1 MKLVLFG
8 EEFNLGI
15 LTGDSVIDASSVA
28 DTIPHHSP
36 QEVMNGLIAEFDRH
50 RSALEGLAATGQHIP
65 VDSVR
70 LRAPL
75 PRPPRLVCMAVNY
88 LEHDSQTEPAPINA
102 FNKSSGSVIGNG
114 DTIVLPSAPAT
125 VFEHEAELGLV
136 IGKRAS
142 AVRAE
147 DAYDYV
153 FGYVNFIDV
162 SCRGIG
168 PAGRDSFFIGKSW
181 DTFGPMG
188 PALVTAD
195 EVANPLELPVRL
207 SVQGE
212 LRQDYS
218 THSMGHKIPQLL
230 EWITW
235 ITTLEPGDV
244 VACGTHHLGLGPLQ
258 DGDVVE
264 MEIGDFGKL
273 TVNVTD
279 ASNRSWP
286 RETRAQRE
294 EREAAGHGTGA

>member
-1 MKLVLFG
+1 MKLVLYG
-8 EEFNLGI
+8 DEFNLGI
-15 LTGDSVIDASSVA
+15 LDGDSVIDASSVA
-28 DTIPHHSP
+28 DAIGHHSP
-36 QEVMNGLIAEFDRH
+36 QELMSGLIADFDRH
-50 RSALEGLAATGQHIP
+50 RGALEQLAASGSRVP
-65 VDSVR
+65 ADSVR

-88 LEHDSQTEPAPINA
+88 LEHDDQVEPAPINA
-102 FNKSSGSVIGNG
+102 FNKSSGSVIGDG

-142 AVRAE
+142 AIKAE

-188 PALVTAD
+188 PAIVTAD
-195 EVANPLELPVRL
+195 EVADPLNLPVRL
-207 SVQGE
+207 SVQGV

-218 THSMGHKIPQLL
+218 TRSMGHKIPELL
-230 EWITW
+230 EWVTW
-235 ITTLEPGDV
+235 ITALEPGDV
-244 VACGTHHLGLGPLQ
+244 VACGTHHQGLGPLQ

-264 MEIGDFGKL
+264 MEIAEFGKL
-273 TVNVTD
+273 TLNVTD
-279 ASNRSWP
+279 ELKRSWP

-294 EREAAGHGTGA
+294 AREAAGR

>member
-1 MKLVLFG
+1 MKLVLYG
-8 EEFNLGI
+8 EEFTLGI

-28 DTIPHHSP
+28 DTVPHHSP
-36 QEVMNGLIAEFDRH
+36 QGLMSGLIAEFDRH
-50 RSALEGLAATGQHIP
+50 RSALERLSATGQRIP

-75 PRPPRLVCMAVNY
+75 PRPSRLVCMAVNY
-88 LEHDSQTEPAPINA
+88 LEHDDQTEPAPINA

-114 DTIVLPSAPAT
+114 DTIVLPSASAT

-147 DAYDYV
+147 DAYDHV

-162 SCRGIG
+162 SCRGGG

-195 EVANPLELPVRL
+195 EVADPLELPVRL

-244 VACGTHHLGLGPLQ
+244 VACGTHHRGLGPLQ
-258 DGDVVE
+258 DGDMVE

-273 TVNVTD
+273 TVHVSD
-279 ASNRSWP
+279 ALKRSWP

-294 EREAAGHGTGA
+294 EREAAGRGTGT

>member
-8 EEFNLGI
+8 EEFSLGI
-15 LTGDSVIDASSVA
+15 LSGDSVIDASSVA
-28 DTIPHHSP
+28 DAISHHSP
-36 QEVMNGLIAEFDRH
+36 QELMSGLIADFDRH
-50 RSALEGLAATGQHIP
+50 RGALEQLAAGGAGMP
-65 VDSVR
+65 AGSVR

-75 PRPPRLVCMAVNY
+75 PCPPRLVCMAVNY
-88 LEHDSQTEPAPINA
+88 LEHDDQIEPAPINA

-153 FGYVNFIDV
+153 FGYVNFMDV

-195 EVANPLELPVRL
+195 EVADPLNLPVRL

-218 THSMGHKIPQLL
+218 TRSMGHKIPELL

-235 ITTLEPGDV
+235 ITALEPGDV

-264 MEIGDFGKL
+264 MEIAEFGKL

-279 ASNRSWP
+279 ALKRSWP

-294 EREAAGHGTGA
+294 AREAAG

>member
-8 EEFNLGI
+8 EEFRLGI
-15 LTGDSVIDASSVA
+15 LFGDSVIDASSVA
-28 DTIPHHSP
+28 DTISHHSP
-36 QEVMNGLIAEFDRH
+36 QELMSGLIADFDRH
-50 RSALEGLAATGQHIP
+50 RGALEQLAAGGAGMP
-65 VDSVR
+65 AGSVR

-75 PRPPRLVCMAVNY
+75 PCPPRLVFMAVNY
-88 LEHDSQTEPAPINA
+88 LEHDDQIEPAPINA

-153 FGYVNFIDV
+153 FGYVNFMDV

-195 EVANPLELPVRL
+195 EVADPLNLPVRL

-218 THSMGHKIPQLL
+218 TRSMGHKIPELL

-235 ITTLEPGDV
+235 ITALEPGDV

-264 MEIGDFGKL
+264 MEIAEFGKL

-279 ASNRSWP
+279 ALKRSWP

-294 EREAAGHGTGA
+294 AREAAG

>member
-8 EEFNLGI
+8 EEYSLGV
-15 LTGDSVIDASSVA
+15 LSGDSVIDASSVA
-28 DTIPHHSP
+28 ANISHHTP
-36 QEVMNGLIAEFDRH
+36 QELMSGLIADFDSH
-50 RSALEGLAATGQHIP
+50 RGALERLAAEGARVP

-88 LEHDSQTEPAPINA
+88 LERDDQVEPAPINA
-102 FNKSSGSVIGNG
+102 FNKSSGSVIGDG
-114 DTIVLPSAPAT
+114 DTVVLPSAPAT
-125 VFEHEAELGLV
+125 VFEHEAELGIV
-136 IGKRAS
+136 IGRRAS
-142 AVRAE
+142 AISQA

-162 SCRGIG
+162 SCRGQG
-168 PAGRDSFFIGKSW
+168 PGSADSFFIGKSW

-188 PALVTAD
+188 PAIVTAD
-195 EVANPLELPVRL
+195 EVADPLNLPVRL
-207 SVQGE
+207 SVQGV

-218 THSMGHKIPQLL
+218 TRSMGHKIPELL
-230 EWITW
+230 AWVTW

-258 DGDVVE
+258 DSDVVE
-264 MEIGDFGKL
+264 MEIAEFGKL

-279 ASNRSWP
+279 ALKRTWP
-286 RETRAQRE
+286 RETRGERAA
-294 EREAAGHGTGA
+294 REAAERGAGA

>member
-8 EEFNLGI
+8 EDFRLGV
-15 LTGDSVIDASSVA
+15 LQSETVIDASSVA
-28 DTIPHHSP
+28 NEIPHHTP
-36 QEVMNGLIAEFDRH
+36 QEMMSRLIEGFDQH
-50 RSALEGLAATGQHIP
+50 RSALERLAGSSLGAP
-65 VDSVR
+65 VSELR

-75 PRPPRLVCMAVNY
+75 PRPPRLTCMAVNY
-88 LEHDSQTEPAPINA
+88 MESETQTEPPPVNA
-102 FNKSSGSVIGNG
+102 FNKSSGCVIGNG
-114 DTIVLPSAPAT
+114 DTVVLPDVPAT
-125 VFEHEAELGLV
+125 IFEHEAELGIV

-142 AVRAE
+142 SIKAE
-147 DAYDYV
+147 DAYDHI

-162 SCRGIG
+162 SCRGVG

-195 EVANPLELPVRL
+195 EVADPLDLPVRL

-212 LRQDYS
+212 LRQDYRTS
-218 THSMGHKIPQLL
+218 GMAHKIPEML

-244 VACGTHHLGLGPLQ
+244 VACGTNHRGLGPLQ
-258 DGDVVE
+258 DGDTVE
-264 MEIGDFGKL
+264 MEIGSFGKL
-273 TVNVTD
+273 TVYVTD
-279 ASNRSWP
+279 VKKRSWP

-294 EREAAGHGTGA
+294 AREAATAR

>member
-8 EEFNLGI
+8 EEFRLGI
-15 LTGDSVIDASSVA
+15 LFGDSVIDASPVA
-28 DTIPHHSP
+28 DTISHHTP
-36 QEVMNGLIAEFDRH
+36 QELMSGLIADFDRH
-50 RSALEGLAATGQHIP
+50 RGALEQLAAGGAGMP
-65 VDSVR
+65 AGSVR

-75 PRPPRLVCMAVNY
+75 PCPPRLVCMAVNY
-88 LEHDSQTEPAPINA
+88 LEHDDQIEPAPINA

-142 AVRAE
+142 AIRAE

-153 FGYVNFIDV
+153 FGYVNFMDV

-195 EVANPLELPVRL
+195 EVADPLNLPVRL

-218 THSMGHKIPQLL
+218 TRSMGHKIPELL

-235 ITTLEPGDV
+235 ITALEPGDV

-264 MEIGDFGKL
+264 MEIAEFGKL

-279 ASNRSWP
+279 ALKRSWP

-294 EREAAGHGTGA
+294 AREAAG

>member
-1 MKLVLFG
+1 
-8 EEFNLGI
+8 
-15 LTGDSVIDASSVA
+15 
-28 DTIPHHSP
+28 
-36 QEVMNGLIAEFDRH
+36 
-50 RSALEGLAATGQHIP
+50 
-65 VDSVR
+65 
-70 LRAPL
+70 
-75 PRPPRLVCMAVNY
+75 MAVNY
-88 LEHDSQTEPAPINA
+88 LEHDDQVEPAPINA

-142 AVRAE
+142 AIKAE

-195 EVANPLELPVRL
+195 EVADPLNLPVRL

-218 THSMGHKIPQLL
+218 TRSMGHKIPELL

-244 VACGTHHLGLGPLQ
+244 VACGTHHQGLGPLQ

-264 MEIGDFGKL
+264 MEIAGFGKL
-273 TVNVTD
+273 TLNVTD
-279 ASNRSWP
+279 ELKRSWP

-294 EREAAGHGTGA
+294 AREAAGR

>member
-8 EEFNLGI
+8 EEFSLGI
-15 LTGDSVIDASSVA
+15 LSGDSVIDASSVA
-28 DTIPHHSP
+28 DAISHHSP
-36 QEVMNGLIAEFDRH
+36 QELMSGLIADFDRH
-50 RSALEGLAATGQHIP
+50 RGALEQLAAGGQRVP
-65 VDSVR
+65 AGSVR

-75 PRPPRLVCMAVNY
+75 PCPPRLVCMAVNY
-88 LEHDSQTEPAPINA
+88 LEHDDQIEPAPINA

-142 AVRAE
+142 AIRAE

-153 FGYVNFIDV
+153 FGYVNFMDV

-195 EVANPLELPVRL
+195 EVADPLNLPVRL

-218 THSMGHKIPQLL
+218 TRSMGHKIPELL

-235 ITTLEPGDV
+235 ITALEPGDV

-264 MEIGDFGKL
+264 MEIAEFGKL

-279 ASNRSWP
+279 ALKRSWP

-294 EREAAGHGTGA
+294 AREAAG

>member
-8 EEFNLGI
+8 DEFSLGI
-15 LTGDSVIDASSVA
+15 LSGDSVIDASSVA
-28 DTIPHHSP
+28 AAISHHSP
-36 QEVMNGLIAEFDRH
+36 QELMSGLIADFDRH
-50 RSALEGLAATGQHIP
+50 RGALEQLAAGGARMP
-65 VDSVR
+65 VGSVR

-75 PRPPRLVCMAVNY
+75 PCPPRLVCMAVNY
-88 LEHDSQTEPAPINA
+88 LEHDDQVEPAPINA

-153 FGYVNFIDV
+153 FGYVNFMDV

-195 EVANPLELPVRL
+195 EVADPLDLPVRL

-218 THSMGHKIPQLL
+218 TRSMGHKIPELL

-235 ITTLEPGDV
+235 ITALEPGDV

-264 MEIGDFGKL
+264 MEIAEFGKL

-279 ASNRSWP
+279 ALKRSWP

-294 EREAAGHGTGA
+294 AREAAG

>member
-8 EEFNLGI
+8 EEFSLGI
-15 LTGDSVIDASSVA
+15 LSGDSVIDASSVA
-28 DTIPHHSP
+28 STISHHSP
-36 QEVMNGLIAEFDRH
+36 QGLMSGVIADFERH
-50 RSALEGLAATGQHIP
+50 RGALEQLAAGGQRVP
-65 VDSVR
+65 VGSVR

-75 PRPPRLVCMAVNY
+75 PCPSRLVCMAVNY
-88 LEHDSQTEPAPINA
+88 LEHDDQIEPAPINA

-142 AVRAE
+142 AIKAE

-153 FGYVNFIDV
+153 FGYVNFMDV

-195 EVANPLELPVRL
+195 EVADPLNLPVRL

-218 THSMGHKIPQLL
+218 TRSMGHNIPELL

-235 ITTLEPGDV
+235 ITALEPGDV

-258 DGDVVE
+258 DDDVVE
-264 MEIGDFGKL
+264 MEIAEFGKL

-279 ASNRSWP
+279 ALKRSWP

-294 EREAAGHGTGA
+294 AREAAG

>member
-8 EEFNLGI
+8 DEFNLGI
-15 LTGDSVIDASSVA
+15 LSGDSVIDASLVA
-28 DTIPHHSP
+28 DSISHNSP
-36 QEVMNGLIAEFDRH
+36 QELMSGLIADFDRH
-50 RSALEGLAATGQHIP
+50 RGALEQLASGGQRIP
-65 VDSVR
+65 VADVR

-75 PRPPRLVCMAVNY
+75 PRPPRLICMAVNY
-88 LEHDSQTEPAPINA
+88 LEHDDQVEPAPINA

-125 VFEHEAELGLV
+125 VFEHEAELGIV

-142 AVRAE
+142 AIKAE

-188 PALVTAD
+188 PAIVTAD
-195 EVANPLELPVRL
+195 EVADPLDLPVRL
-207 SVQGE
+207 SVQGT

-218 THSMGHKIPQLL
+218 TRSMGHKIPELL

-235 ITTLEPGDV
+235 ITALEPGDV

-258 DGDVVE
+258 DGDLVE
-264 MEIGDFGKL
+264 MEIAEFGKL
-273 TVNVTD
+273 TLNVTD
-279 ASNRSWP
+279 ALKREWP

-294 EREAAGHGTGA
+294 AREAAGR

>member
-8 EEFNLGI
+8 EEFSLGI
-15 LTGDSVIDASSVA
+15 LSGDSVIDASSVA
-28 DTIPHHSP
+28 DAISHHSP
-36 QEVMNGLIAEFDRH
+36 QELMSGLIADFDRH
-50 RSALEGLAATGQHIP
+50 RGALEQLAAGGAGMP
-65 VDSVR
+65 AGSVR

-75 PRPPRLVCMAVNY
+75 PCPPRLVCMAVNY
-88 LEHDSQTEPAPINA
+88 LEHDDQIEPAPINA

-142 AVRAE
+142 AIRAE

-153 FGYVNFIDV
+153 FGYVNFMDV

-195 EVANPLELPVRL
+195 EVADPLNLPVRL

-218 THSMGHKIPQLL
+218 TRSMGHKIPELL

-235 ITTLEPGDV
+235 ITALEPGDV

-264 MEIGDFGKL
+264 MEIAEFGKL

-279 ASNRSWP
+279 ALKRSWP

-294 EREAAGHGTGA
+294 AREAAG

>member
-8 EEFNLGI
+8 DEFSLGI
-15 LTGDSVIDASSVA
+15 LSGDSVIDASSVA
-28 DTIPHHSP
+28 AEISHHSP
-36 QEVMNGLIAEFDRH
+36 QELMSSVIADFDRH
-50 RSALEGLAATGQHIP
+50 RGALEQLAAGGQGVP
-65 VDSVR
+65 VGSVR

-75 PRPPRLVCMAVNY
+75 PRPPRLICMAVNY
-88 LEHDSQTEPAPINA
+88 LEHDDQVEPAPINA
-102 FNKSSGSVIGNG
+102 FNKSSGSVIGDG
-114 DTIVLPSAPAT
+114 DTIVLPNTPAT

-142 AVRAE
+142 AIRAE

-153 FGYVNFIDV
+153 FGYVNFMDV
-162 SCRGIG
+162 SCRGMG
-168 PAGRDSFFIGKSW
+168 PASFDSFFIGKSW

-195 EVANPLELPVRL
+195 EVADPLNLPVHL

-218 THSMGHKIPQLL
+218 TRSMGHKIPELL

-235 ITTLEPGDV
+235 ITALEPGDV

-264 MEIGDFGKL
+264 MEIAEFGKL

-279 ASNRSWP
+279 ALKRSWP
-286 RETRAQRE
+286 RETRAQRQA
-294 EREAAGHGTGA
+294 REAAGR

>member
-1 MKLVLFG
+1 MKLVLYG

-15 LTGDSVIDASSVA
+15 LSGDSVIDASSVA
-28 DTIPHHSP
+28 DAISHHSP
-36 QEVMNGLIAEFDRH
+36 QELMSGLISDFDRY
-50 RSALEGLAATGQHIP
+50 RGALEQLASSGQRIP
-65 VDSVR
+65 AADVR

-88 LEHDSQTEPAPINA
+88 LEHDDQVEPAPINA

-114 DTIVLPSAPAT
+114 DTIVLPSAPGT
-125 VFEHEAELGLV
+125 VFEHEAELGIV

-142 AVRAE
+142 AIRAE
-147 DAYDYV
+147 DAYDYI

-188 PALVTAD
+188 PAIVTAD
-195 EVANPLELPVRL
+195 EVADPLNLPVRL

-218 THSMGHKIPQLL
+218 TRSMGHKIPELL
-230 EWITW
+230 EWVTW
-235 ITTLEPGDV
+235 ITALEPGDV

-264 MEIGDFGKL
+264 MEIAEFGKL
-273 TVNVTD
+273 TLNVTD
-279 ASNRSWP
+279 ALKRSWP

-294 EREAAGHGTGA
+294 AREAAAGGAGA

>member
-8 EEFNLGI
+8 EDFRLGI
-15 LTGDSVIDASSVA
+15 LAGDSVIDASSVA
-28 DTIPHHSP
+28 EAVPHNTP
-36 QEVMNGLIAEFDRH
+36 QELMSGVIADFDRH
-50 RSALEGLAATGQHIP
+50 RGALERLAADGARVP
-65 VDSVR
+65 VGNVR

-88 LEHDSQTEPAPINA
+88 LEHDDQVEPAPINA
-102 FNKSSGSVIGNG
+102 FNKSSGSVIGDG
-114 DTIVLPSAPAT
+114 DTVVLPSAQAT

-142 AVRAE
+142 AISAA

-188 PALVTAD
+188 PAIVTAD
-195 EVANPLELPVRL
+195 KVADPLNLPVRL
-207 SVQGE
+207 SVQGT

-218 THSMGHKIPQLL
+218 TRSMGHKIPELL
-230 EWITW
+230 EWVTW
-235 ITTLEPGDV
+235 ITALEPGDV

-264 MEIGDFGKL
+264 MEISDFGKL

-279 ASNRSWP
+279 ALKRSWP
-286 RETRAQRE
+286 RETRA
-294 EREAAGHGTGA
+294 EREAREGR

>member
-8 EEFNLGI
+8 EEFRLGI
-15 LTGDSVIDASSVA
+15 LFGDSVIDASPVA
-28 DTIPHHSP
+28 DTISHHTP
-36 QEVMNGLIAEFDRH
+36 QELMSGLIADFDRH
-50 RSALEGLAATGQHIP
+50 RGALEQLAAGGAGMP
-65 VDSVR
+65 AGSVR

-75 PRPPRLVCMAVNY
+75 PCPPRLVCMAVNY
-88 LEHDSQTEPAPINA
+88 LEHDDQIEPAPINA

-153 FGYVNFIDV
+153 FGYVNFMDV

-195 EVANPLELPVRL
+195 EVADPLNLPVRL

-218 THSMGHKIPQLL
+218 TRSMGHKIPELL

-235 ITTLEPGDV
+235 ITALEPGDV

-264 MEIGDFGKL
+264 MEIAEFGKL

-279 ASNRSWP
+279 ALKRSWP

-294 EREAAGHGTGA
+294 AREAAG

>member
-8 EEFNLGI
+8 EEFSLGI
-15 LTGDSVIDASSVA
+15 LSGDSVIDASSVA
-28 DTIPHHSP
+28 DAISHHSP
-36 QEVMNGLIAEFDRH
+36 QELMSGLIAGFDRH
-50 RSALEGLAATGQHIP
+50 RGALEQLAGGGQRIP
-65 VDSVR
+65 AGSVR

-75 PRPPRLVCMAVNY
+75 PCPPRLVCMAVNY
-88 LEHDSQTEPAPINA
+88 LEHDDQIEPALINA

-142 AVRAE
+142 AIRAE

-153 FGYVNFIDV
+153 FGYVNFMDV

-195 EVANPLELPVRL
+195 EVADPLNLPVRL

-218 THSMGHKIPQLL
+218 TRSMGHKIPELL

-235 ITTLEPGDV
+235 ITALEPGDV

-264 MEIGDFGKL
+264 MEIAEFGKL

-279 ASNRSWP
+279 ALKRSWP

-294 EREAAGHGTGA
+294 AREAAG

>member
-8 EEFNLGI
+8 EEFRLGI
-15 LTGDSVIDASSVA
+15 LFGDSVIDASSVA
-28 DTIPHHSP
+28 DTISHHSP
-36 QEVMNGLIAEFDRH
+36 QELMSGLIADFDRH
-50 RSALEGLAATGQHIP
+50 RGALEQLAAGGAGMP
-65 VDSVR
+65 AGSVR

-75 PRPPRLVCMAVNY
+75 PCPPRLVCMAVNY
-88 LEHDSQTEPAPINA
+88 LEHDDQIEPAPINA

-142 AVRAE
+142 AIRAE

-153 FGYVNFIDV
+153 FGYVNFMDV

-195 EVANPLELPVRL
+195 EVADPLNLPVRL

-218 THSMGHKIPQLL
+218 TRSMGHKIPELL

-235 ITTLEPGDV
+235 ITALEPGDV

-264 MEIGDFGKL
+264 MEIAEFGKL

-279 ASNRSWP
+279 ALKRSWP

-294 EREAAGHGTGA
+294 AREAAG

>member
-8 EEFNLGI
+8 DEFNLGI
-15 LTGDSVIDASSVA
+15 LSGDSVIDASSVA
-28 DTIPHHSP
+28 GTISHSSP
-36 QEVMNGLIAEFDRH
+36 QELMSSVIADFDSH
-50 RSALEGLAATGQHIP
+50 RGALEQLAASGQRIP
-65 VDSVR
+65 AADVR

-75 PRPPRLVCMAVNY
+75 PCPPRLICMAVNY
-88 LEHDSQTEPAPINA
+88 LEHDDQVEPAPINA

-125 VFEHEAELGLV
+125 VFEHEAELGIV

-142 AVRAE
+142 AIRAE

-188 PALVTAD
+188 PAIVTAD
-195 EVANPLELPVRL
+195 EVADPLDLPVRL
-207 SVQGE
+207 SVQGT

-218 THSMGHKIPQLL
+218 TRSMGHKIPELL

-235 ITTLEPGDV
+235 ITALEPGDV

-264 MEIGDFGKL
+264 MEIAEFGKL
-273 TVNVTD
+273 TLNVTD
-279 ASNRSWP
+279 ALKREWP

-294 EREAAGHGTGA
+294 AREAAGA